1 MSKISRGLSQQ
12 VSNYRRSS
20 DLARWKEAW
29 IPRTRLGEK
38 VSEDKVTSLQEIFQQ
53 GLKIREPEIVKTLLP
68 NISSEVV
75 KVGIVQKQTDAG
87 ELTRFR
93 AVVAVGDRDGWFGVG
108 EGKAAQRVA
117 AIDKATNA
125 ALLSI
130 IPVKR
135 GCGSPECS
143 NKTNHSVPFRTIGK
157 AGSVTVQLLPA
168 PRGVGLV
175 AGPALRKLLALAGLE
190 DVYVRSFGSTN
201 TASSLAN
208 AVYDAVS
215 KSHRLDV

>member
-1 MSKISRGLSQQ
+1 MST
-12 VSNYRRSS
+12 YRRSGDRS
-20 DLARWKEAW
+20 MRREEEPW
-29 IPRTRLGEK
+29 IPRTRLGER
-38 VSEDKVTSLQEIFQQ
+38 VSEGKVTSLQEVFQQ
-53 GLKIREPEIVKTLLP
+53 GLRIREPEIVKTLLP
-68 NISSEVV
+68 NLSSEVV

-93 AVVAVGDRDGWFGVG
+93 AVVAVGDRDGGWFGVG
-108 EGKAAQRVA
+108 EGKAPQRLA
-117 AIDKATNA
+117 AVDKATNA

-130 IPVKR
+130 MPVQR

-143 NKTNHSVPFRTIGK
+143 NKTDHSVPFRTAGK

-175 AGPALRKLLALAGLE
+175 AGPALRNLLALAGLK
-190 DVYVRSFGSTN
+190 DAYVRTFGSTS

-208 AVYDAVS
+208 AVYDAFS
-215 KSHRLDV
+215 KSHGLNV

>member
-1 MSKISRGLSQQ
+1 MSS
-12 VSNYRRSS
+12 YRRSS
-20 DLARWKEAW
+20 ERSLRKEPW
-29 IPRTRLGEK
+29 IPRTRLGER
-38 VSEDKVTSLQEIFQQ
+38 VSEGKVISLQEVFQQ
-53 GLKIREPEIVKTLLP
+53 GLRIREPEIVETLLP
-68 NISSEVV
+68 NLTSEVV

-93 AVVAVGDRDGWFGVG
+93 AVVAVGDRDGGWFGVG
-108 EGKAAQRVA
+108 EGKAAQRA
-117 AIDKATNA
+117 AAVDKATNA

-130 IPVKR
+130 IPVQR

-143 NKTNHSVPFRTIGK
+143 NKTDHSVPFRTVGK

-168 PRGVGLV
+168 ARGVGLV
-175 AGPALRKLLALAGLE
+175 AGPSLRKLLELAGLK
-190 DVYVRSFGSTN
+190 DVYVRTFGSTS

-215 KSHRLDV
+215 KSHGLNV